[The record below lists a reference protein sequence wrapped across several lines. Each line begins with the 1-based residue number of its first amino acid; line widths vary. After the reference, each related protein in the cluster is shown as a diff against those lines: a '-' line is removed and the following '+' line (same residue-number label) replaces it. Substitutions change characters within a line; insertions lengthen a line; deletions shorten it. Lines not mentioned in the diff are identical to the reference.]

1 MPITLSDGARTITL
15 RDDVQWVDEF
25 GWQPVSQSIDY
36 TLTGAV
42 VIEPYQLQGGRPI
55 TLAGADDRAWV
66 TYADV
71 QQLQSWASEAGKT
84 LQLTLRG
91 STRSVVFDARSG
103 SAIAA
108 APVAYIDDTNLP
120 GDWWAVTAIKLLEV

>member
-42 VIEPYQLQGGRPI
+42 VIEPYQLQGGRPNH
-55 TLAGADDRAWV
+55 AR
-66 TYADV
+66 
-71 QQLQSWASEAGKT
+71 
-84 LQLTLRG
+84 
-91 STRSVVFDARSG
+91 RSR
-103 SAIAA
+103 
-108 APVAYIDDTNLP
+108 
-120 GDWWAVTAIKLLEV
+120 